1 MKKHLILLALL
12 SIPTLFFAQ
21 KKQQLFNGKSLSAW
35 HTYHKTEV
43 IGWKMDE
50 NVLTTDGKSDDLV
63 TNQDFGDFDLSF
75 EFKVAKKGNSG
86 VIYKV
91 IEDPKNHTYY
101 SGSEYQLI
109 DDIGYPPFEDNGKM
123 VNINNK
129 QKTGANYD
137 MQAPNDLSA
146 VKAAGEWNKGR
157 IIIKDNHIQHFLN
170 GKLVVEY
177 HYGSEAWK
185 QQLANS
191 KFKTWPYATPHHR
204 GKIALQGHG
213 DPVWFRNISIKE
225 L

>member
-1 MKKHLILLALL
+1 MKKQSILAIFLL
-12 SIPTLFFAQ
+12 IPTLFFAQ
-21 KKQQLFNGKSLSAW
+21 KKQNLFNGKSLSAW
-35 HTYHKTEV
+35 HTYHKTDAS
-43 IGWKMDE
+43 GWKIE
-50 NVLTTDGKSDDLV
+50 GNVLTTDGKSDDLV
-63 TNQDFGDFDLSF
+63 TNKEYGDFDLSF
-75 EFKVAKKGNSG
+75 EFKVNAKGNSG

-91 IEDPKNHTYY
+91 IEGLNNPTYY

-123 VNINNK
+123 VSINDK

-137 MQAPNDLSA
+137 MQAPSDLTA
-146 VKAAGEWNKGR
+146 VKPAGEWNNGR
-157 IIIKDNHIQHFLN
+157 IIIKNDHIQHFVN

-177 HYGSEAWK
+177 HYGSDTWK

-191 KFKTWPYATPHHR
+191 KFKTWPYATPHHK

-213 DPVWFRNISIKE
+213 DPVWFRNITIKE